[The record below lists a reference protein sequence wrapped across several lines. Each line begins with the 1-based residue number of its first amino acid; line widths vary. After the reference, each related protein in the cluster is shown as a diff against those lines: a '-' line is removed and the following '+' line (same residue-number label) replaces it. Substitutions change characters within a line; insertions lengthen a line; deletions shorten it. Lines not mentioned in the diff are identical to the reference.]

1 MKQSLPAHTIRIRGE
16 KVCFAVD
23 DVHLLRDLD
32 FEIEA
37 GALTGLIGAN
47 GSGKT
52 TLLKTIYRLYA
63 PSHGV
68 VYLDGANVRSLKPK
82 IAARKMAVLSQE
94 YRATFGFPVM
104 EMVLM
109 SRYAQKGFL
118 ETRTDEDV
126 AICEQA
132 LRQVGLY
139 ALRERNFLSL
149 SGGEKQRI
157 LLAAAFA
164 QDAELIIL
172 DEPANHL
179 DIGQQ
184 LQIMDI
190 IKKRPQTTVFA
201 SMHDLNLAARYC
213 DKLIALKNGRVA
225 AAGMVEEVIT
235 PELIRDLFQVDA
247 KIEREPESGCLHVRY
262 IASYGDAPQSR
273 IDEVAGRTDQERK

>member
-1 MKQSLPAHTIRIRGE
+1 MKQEPSAHTIRIRGKE
-16 KVCFAVD
+16 VSFAVND
-23 DVHLLRDLD
+23 INLLRDVD

-37 GALTGLIGAN
+37 GLLTGLIGAN

-63 PSHGV
+63 PSRGA
-68 VYLDGANVRSLKPK
+68 VYLDGADIRSLKPR
-82 IAARKMAVLSQE
+82 IAARKMAVLPQE
-94 YRATFGFPVM
+94 YRTAFDFPVM

-109 SRYAQKGFL
+109 SRYAQKAFL
-118 ETRTDEDV
+118 ETNTEDDM

-132 LRQVGLY
+132 LRQVGLL
-139 ALRERNFLSL
+139 ALRDRNFLSL

-164 QDAELIIL
+164 QGAELIIL

-184 LQIMDI
+184 LLIMDI

-213 DKLIALKNGRVA
+213 DRLIALKNGRVA
-225 AAGMVEEVIT
+225 AAGIVEEVVT

-247 KIEREPESGCLHVRY
+247 KIEREPESGRLHVRY
-262 IASYGDAPQSR
+262 IAPRGAF
-273 IDEVAGRTDQERK
+273 A

>member
-1 MKQSLPAHTIRIRGE
+1 MKQNSHAYTIRIRGE
-16 KVCFAVD
+16 NVSFAID
-23 DVHLLRDLD
+23 GANLLRDVD

-63 PSHGV
+63 PSRGA
-68 VYLDGANVRSLKPK
+68 VYLDGADVHSLKPK
-82 IAARKMAVLSQE
+82 IAAQKMAVLPQE
-94 YRATFGFPVM
+94 YRAVFDFPVI

-109 SRYAQKGFL
+109 SRYAQRGFF
-118 ETRTDEDV
+118 ETNAGDDT

-139 ALRERNFLSL
+139 LLRDRNFLSL

-157 LLAAAFA
+157 LLAAVFA
-164 QDAELIIL
+164 QGAELIIL

-184 LQIMDI
+184 LLIMDI
-190 IKKRPQTTVFA
+190 IKNRPHTTVFA

-225 AAGMVEEVIT
+225 AAGTVEDVIT
-235 PELIRDLFQVDA
+235 PELIHDLFQVDT
-247 KIEREPESGCLHVRY
+247 KIECEPESGRLHVRY
-262 IASYGDAPQSR
+262 IAPTTMCRSHNVQ
-273 IDEVAGRTDQERK
+273 